1 MSGDS
6 AKTPYVERYHSVG
19 EHRFYRFLLHY
30 AVSKLIK
37 ISNDEYRGTS
47 PEIELLDHAD
57 RFLQLYRRE
66 QQEVFLEL
74 SRIFRKAAHKIY
86 RLMLKRQLT
95 TINARFLNVV
105 SQ

>member
-1 MSGDS
+1 MSSDF

-19 EHRFYRFLLHY
+19 EYRFYRFLLHY

-47 PEIELLDHAD
+47 PEIELLDHSD

-66 QQEVFLEL
+66 NQEVFIEL
-74 SRIFRKAAHKIY
+74 SRVFRKAAHKIY
-86 RLMLKRQLT
+86 RLMLHRQLIT
-95 TINARFLNVV
+95 TNVRFLNVV
-105 SQ
+105 S